1 VVFSGQGAAT
11 LMAYPVETLRNAFA
25 VARNAYGTKPQ
36 TPEEVARTL
45 LDLSVRSRVD
55 GVLSLVGMEEMSR
68 DTFLS
73 GAVQCLVDNYKE
85 DEIRDL
91 LGAEMH
97 FFALRRQQSE
107 RVFQTLARLG
117 PAFGLAGS
125 VIGIIG
131 MIMGMG
137 ILILFLGNS
146 LIDTALSGLQ
156 RMFVEG
162 YTGDLMVTGPT
173 EFPTTVL
180 GETAGSEE
188 VLPHIAQIKKY
199 EDFLASR
206 KDVAATLP
214 LLSGQVSF
222 GIGET
227 ELGSG
232 YCFGVNVEDY
242 RTFFPDNVTL
252 VDADTMRDL
261 LGFASLRDGAPVL
274 SAREA
279 AFVAGFDPN
288 SLFNDLFAGS
298 GGTTA
303 SGAAQVSQ
311 SPDTGGSGGSSAQT
325 SAQTSV
331 VADVVPAWQFLLVRV
346 KPGASASRLLS
357 DLSAF
362 STKLGDGDRVQDWVA
377 GAGKVARTAVTIR
390 LAFDLLVAVVAV
402 VVVMIMMNVLIIS
415 VNERLYEIGTL
426 RAIGAKRRVVR
437 RMILYETAFLALIAG
452 AAGLLVGFI
461 LLLVLGRVGIRAPN
475 LFFEALFGG
484 QVLKPMVSGGA
495 ALRAFLWILAMG
507 LGASWYPTVVALR
520 IEPVIA
526 MRGD

>member
-1 VVFSGQGAAT
+1 MIA
-11 LMAYPVETLRNAFA
+11 
-25 VARNAYGTKPQ
+25 
-36 TPEEVARTL
+36 
-45 LDLSVRSRVD
+45 
-55 GVLSLVGMEEMSR
+55 
-68 DTFLS
+68 
-73 GAVQCLVDNYKE
+73 
-85 DEIRDL
+85 
-91 LGAEMH
+91 
-97 FFALRRQQSE
+97 
-107 RVFQTLARLG
+107 ARLAWG
-117 PAFGLAGS
+117 NLGLHRRKS
-125 VIGIIG
+125 LLIG

-146 LIDTALSGLQ
+146 LIETALSGLQ
-156 RMFVEG
+156 RMFVQG

-173 EFPTTVL
+173 EFSTTVL

-206 KDVAATLP
+206 GDVASTLP

-227 ELGSG
+227 ELGFG
-232 YCFGVNVEDY
+232 YCFGVNVDDY
-242 RTFFPDNVTL
+242 RNFFPDNVTLVNGEWPAESNGPWVLLSEPTLALLNKSASSPVQPGTKIIMTALANSAGTVIREVTVKGVIKFNQSNQQLAGITL

-274 SAREA
+274 SGQEA
-279 AFVAGFDPN
+279 AFVTGFDPD

-298 GGTTA
+298 GGATGA
-303 SGAAQVSQ
+303 AVSGAAAPEQ
-311 SPDTGGSGGSSAQT
+311 SAST
-325 SAQTSV
+325 QTSV
-331 VADVVPAWQFLLVRV
+331 VAEVVPAWQFLLVRV
-346 KPGASASRLLS
+346 KSGANSSRLLS

-362 STKLGDGDRVQDWVA
+362 SEQIGDGDRVQDWIA

-437 RMILYETAFLALIAG
+437 NMILYETTFLALIAG
-452 AAGLLVGFI
+452 AAGLLAGLV
-461 LLLVLGRVGIRAPN
+461 LLLILGKIGIRAPN

-484 QVLKPMVSGGA
+484 QVLKPTVSGGA
-495 ALRAFLWILAMG
+495 AIRAFLWILAMG
-507 LGASWYPTVVALR
+507 LGASWYPTIVALR
-520 IEPVIA
+520 IEPVVA

>member
-1 VVFSGQGAAT
+1 MIA
-11 LMAYPVETLRNAFA
+11 
-25 VARNAYGTKPQ
+25 
-36 TPEEVARTL
+36 
-45 LDLSVRSRVD
+45 
-55 GVLSLVGMEEMSR
+55 
-68 DTFLS
+68 
-73 GAVQCLVDNYKE
+73 
-85 DEIRDL
+85 
-91 LGAEMH
+91 
-97 FFALRRQQSE
+97 
-107 RVFQTLARLG
+107 ARL
-117 PAFGLAGS
+117 AWANLGLHRRKS
-125 VIGIIG
+125 LLIG
-131 MIMGMG
+131 MIMGLG

-156 RMFVEG
+156 RMFVQG

-173 EFPTTVL
+173 EFSTTVL

-206 KDVAATLP
+206 KDVASTLP
-214 LLSGQVSF
+214 LLSGQASF
-222 GIGET
+222 GIGEA

-232 YCFGVNVEDY
+232 YCFGVNVDDY
-242 RTFFPDNVTL
+242 RDFFPDNVTLMNGEWPAENDGPWVLLSEPTLALLNKSASSPVKPGTKIIMTALANSAGTVIREVTVKGVIKFNQSNQQLSGITL

-274 SAREA
+274 SGQEA
-279 AFVAGFDPN
+279 AFVTSFDPD

-298 GGTTA
+298 GGTAATGSASAAEA
-303 SGAAQVSQ
+303 SGQGAAV
-311 SPDTGGSGGSSAQT
+311 SSAQT
-325 SAQTSV
+325 SVQAE
-331 VADVVPAWQFLLVRV
+331 VVPAWQFLLVRV
-346 KPGASASRLLS
+346 KPGASSSRLLS

-362 STKLGDGDRVQDWVA
+362 SKQIDDGDRVQDWIA

-402 VVVMIMMNVLIIS
+402 VVIMIMMNVLVIS

-437 RMILYETAFLALIAG
+437 NMILYETTFLALIAG
-452 AAGLLVGFI
+452 AAGLLIGLV
-461 LLLVLGRVGIRAPN
+461 LLLVLGKVGIRAPN

-484 QVLKPMVSGGA
+484 QVLRPMVSGGA
-495 ALRAFLWILAMG
+495 AIRAFLWILAMG
-507 LGASWYPTVVALR
+507 LGASWYPTIVALR
-520 IEPVIA
+520 IEPVVA

>member
-1 VVFSGQGAAT
+1 MIA
-11 LMAYPVETLRNAFA
+11 
-25 VARNAYGTKPQ
+25 
-36 TPEEVARTL
+36 
-45 LDLSVRSRVD
+45 
-55 GVLSLVGMEEMSR
+55 
-68 DTFLS
+68 
-73 GAVQCLVDNYKE
+73 
-85 DEIRDL
+85 
-91 LGAEMH
+91 
-97 FFALRRQQSE
+97 
-107 RVFQTLARLG
+107 ARLAWG
-117 PAFGLAGS
+117 NLGLHRRKS
-125 VIGIIG
+125 LLIG

-137 ILILFLGNS
+137 ILILFIGNS
-146 LIDTALSGLQ
+146 FIDTALSGLQ
-156 RMFVEG
+156 HMFVQG

-199 EDFLASR
+199 EDFLAGR
-206 KDVAATLP
+206 HDVAATLP
-214 LLSGQVSF
+214 LLSGQVDF

-232 YCFGVNVEDY
+232 YCFGVNADDY
-242 RTFFPDNVTL
+242 RKFFPDNVTL
-252 VDADTMRDL
+252 VSGGWPKEGDGPWVLLSEPTLALLNKSAPAPVQPGSKIIMTALANSAGTVIREVTVKGVIKFNQSNQQLAGITLADADTMRDL

-274 SAREA
+274 TGQEA
-279 AFVAGFDPN
+279 SFVNNFDPN
-288 SLFNDLFAGS
+288 ALFENLFANGNAKQGS
-298 GGTTA
+298 NPSVA
-303 SGAAQVSQ
+303 SGA
-311 SPDTGGSGGSSAQT
+311 SGAGLSGQG
-325 SAQTSV
+325 
-331 VADVVPAWQFLLVRV
+331 ADNADRAVKADNAVKAEVVPAWQFLLIRV
-346 KPGASASRLLS
+346 KPGASSARLLS

-362 STKLGDGDRVQDWVA
+362 SKQIGDGDRVQDWVA

-437 RMILYETAFLALIAG
+437 NMILYETAFLAVIAG
-452 AAGLLVGFI
+452 AAGLAIGLVV
-461 LLLVLGRVGIRAPN
+461 LLLLGKSGIRAPN

-484 QVLKPMVSGGA
+484 QVLKPMVSAGA
-495 ALRAFLWILAMG
+495 AIRAFLWILAMG
-507 LGASWYPTVVALR
+507 LGASWYPTLVALR

>member
-1 VVFSGQGAAT
+1 MIA
-11 LMAYPVETLRNAFA
+11 
-25 VARNAYGTKPQ
+25 
-36 TPEEVARTL
+36 
-45 LDLSVRSRVD
+45 
-55 GVLSLVGMEEMSR
+55 
-68 DTFLS
+68 
-73 GAVQCLVDNYKE
+73 
-85 DEIRDL
+85 
-91 LGAEMH
+91 
-97 FFALRRQQSE
+97 
-107 RVFQTLARLG
+107 ARLAWG
-117 PAFGLAGS
+117 NLGLHRRKS
-125 VIGIIG
+125 LLIG

-242 RTFFPDNVTL
+242 RTFFPDNVTLVTGDWPAADDGPWVLLSEPTLELLNRSASSPVGPGTKIIMTALANSAGTVIREVTVKGVIKFNQSNQQLAGITL

-461 LLLVLGRVGIRAPN
+461 LLLVLGKVGIRAPN

>member
-1 VVFSGQGAAT
+1 MIA
-11 LMAYPVETLRNAFA
+11 
-25 VARNAYGTKPQ
+25 
-36 TPEEVARTL
+36 
-45 LDLSVRSRVD
+45 
-55 GVLSLVGMEEMSR
+55 
-68 DTFLS
+68 
-73 GAVQCLVDNYKE
+73 
-85 DEIRDL
+85 
-91 LGAEMH
+91 
-97 FFALRRQQSE
+97 
-107 RVFQTLARLG
+107 ARLAWG
-117 PAFGLAGS
+117 NLGLHRRKS
-125 VIGIIG
+125 LLIG

-137 ILILFLGNS
+137 ILILFIGNS
-146 LIDTALSGLQ
+146 FIDTALSGLQ
-156 RMFVEG
+156 RMFVQG

-199 EDFLASR
+199 EDFLAGR
-206 KDVAATLP
+206 NDVAATLP
-214 LLSGQVSF
+214 LLSGQAAF

-232 YCFGVNVEDY
+232 YCFGVNADDY
-242 RTFFPDNVTL
+242 RKFFPDNVTL
-252 VDADTMRDL
+252 VSGEWPKAGDGPWVLLSEPTLAILNKSATSPVQPGTHIIMTALANSAGTVIREVTVKGVIKFNQSNQQLAGITLADADTMRDL

-274 SAREA
+274 TGQEA
-279 AFVAGFDPN
+279 SFVSNFDPN
-288 SLFNDLFAGS
+288 ALFENLFAS
-298 GGTTA
+298 NATVAAPATA
-303 SGAAQVSQ
+303 APASTSQ
-311 SPDTGGSGGSSAQT
+311 PGVKAE
-325 SAQTSV
+325 V
-331 VADVVPAWQFLLVRV
+331 IPAWQFLLVRV
-346 KPGASASRLLS
+346 KPGASSSRLLS

-362 STKLGDGDRVQDWVA
+362 SKQISDGDRVQDWIA

-437 RMILYETAFLALIAG
+437 NMILYETAFLAAIAG
-452 AAGLLVGFI
+452 AAGLVIGFVV
-461 LLLVLGRVGIRAPN
+461 LLLLGKFGIRAPN

-484 QVLKPMVSGGA
+484 QVLKPMVSAGA
-495 ALRAFLWILAMG
+495 AIRAFIWILAMG
-507 LGASWYPTVVALR
+507 LGASWYPTIVALR

>member
-1 VVFSGQGAAT
+1 MIA
-11 LMAYPVETLRNAFA
+11 
-25 VARNAYGTKPQ
+25 
-36 TPEEVARTL
+36 
-45 LDLSVRSRVD
+45 
-55 GVLSLVGMEEMSR
+55 
-68 DTFLS
+68 
-73 GAVQCLVDNYKE
+73 
-85 DEIRDL
+85 
-91 LGAEMH
+91 
-97 FFALRRQQSE
+97 
-107 RVFQTLARLG
+107 ARLAWG
-117 PAFGLAGS
+117 NLGLHRRKS
-125 VIGIIG
+125 LLIG

-137 ILILFLGNS
+137 ILILFIGNS
-146 LIDTALSGLQ
+146 FIDTALSGLQ
-156 RMFVEG
+156 RMFVQG

-199 EDFLASR
+199 EDFLAGR
-206 KDVAATLP
+206 NDVAATLP
-214 LLSGQVSF
+214 LLSGQAAF

-232 YCFGVNVEDY
+232 YCFGVNADDY
-242 RTFFPDNVTL
+242 RKFFPDNVTLVSGEWPKAGDGPWVLLSEPTLAILNKSATSPVQPGTHIIMTALANSAGTVIREVTVKGVIKFNQSNKQLEGLTL

-274 SAREA
+274 TGQEA
-279 AFVAGFDPN
+279 SFVSNFDPN
-288 SLFNDLFAGS
+288 ALFENLFAS
-298 GGTTA
+298 NAT
-303 SGAAQVSQ
+303 GAAPAAAAPAS
-311 SPDTGGSGGSSAQT
+311 TAQPGVK
-325 SAQTSV
+325 AEV
-331 VADVVPAWQFLLVRV
+331 IPAWQFLLVRV
-346 KPGASASRLLS
+346 KPGASSSRLLS

-362 STKLGDGDRVQDWVA
+362 SKQIADGDRVQDWIA

-437 RMILYETAFLALIAG
+437 NMILYETAFLATIAG
-452 AAGLLVGFI
+452 AAGLVIGLVV
-461 LLLVLGRVGIRAPN
+461 LLLLGKFGIRAPN

-484 QVLKPMVSGGA
+484 QVLKPMVSAGA
-495 ALRAFLWILAMG
+495 AIRAFLWILVMG
-507 LGASWYPTVVALR
+507 LGASWYPTIVALR

>member
-1 VVFSGQGAAT
+1 MIA
-11 LMAYPVETLRNAFA
+11 
-25 VARNAYGTKPQ
+25 
-36 TPEEVARTL
+36 
-45 LDLSVRSRVD
+45 
-55 GVLSLVGMEEMSR
+55 
-68 DTFLS
+68 
-73 GAVQCLVDNYKE
+73 
-85 DEIRDL
+85 
-91 LGAEMH
+91 
-97 FFALRRQQSE
+97 
-107 RVFQTLARLG
+107 ARLAWG
-117 PAFGLAGS
+117 NLGLHRRKS
-125 VIGIIG
+125 LLIG

-137 ILILFLGNS
+137 ILILFIGNS
-146 LIDTALSGLQ
+146 FIDTALSGLQ
-156 RMFVEG
+156 RMFVQG

-199 EDFLASR
+199 EDFLAGR
-206 KDVAATLP
+206 NDVAATLP
-214 LLSGQVSF
+214 LLSGQAAF

-232 YCFGVNVEDY
+232 YCFGVNADDY
-242 RTFFPDNVTL
+242 RKFFPDNVTLVSGEWPKAGDGPWVLLSEPTLAILNKSATSPVQPGTHIIMTALANSAGTVIREVTVKGVIKFNQSNKQLEGLTL

-274 SAREA
+274 TGQEA
-279 AFVAGFDPN
+279 SFVSNFDPN
-288 SLFNDLFAGS
+288 ALFENLFAS
-298 GGTTA
+298 NAT
-303 SGAAQVSQ
+303 GAAPAAAAPAS
-311 SPDTGGSGGSSAQT
+311 TAQPGVK
-325 SAQTSV
+325 AEV
-331 VADVVPAWQFLLVRV
+331 IPAWQFLLVRV
-346 KPGASASRLLS
+346 KPGASSSRLLS

-362 STKLGDGDRVQDWVA
+362 SKQIADGDRVQDWIA

-437 RMILYETAFLALIAG
+437 NMILYETAFLAAIAG
-452 AAGLLVGFI
+452 AAGLVIGFVV
-461 LLLVLGRVGIRAPN
+461 LLLLGKFGIRAPN

-484 QVLKPMVSGGA
+484 QVLKPMVSAGA
-495 ALRAFLWILAMG
+495 AIRAFIWILAMG
-507 LGASWYPTVVALR
+507 LGASWYPTIVALR

>member
-1 VVFSGQGAAT
+1 MIA
-11 LMAYPVETLRNAFA
+11 
-25 VARNAYGTKPQ
+25 
-36 TPEEVARTL
+36 
-45 LDLSVRSRVD
+45 
-55 GVLSLVGMEEMSR
+55 
-68 DTFLS
+68 
-73 GAVQCLVDNYKE
+73 
-85 DEIRDL
+85 
-91 LGAEMH
+91 
-97 FFALRRQQSE
+97 
-107 RVFQTLARLG
+107 ARLAWG
-117 PAFGLAGS
+117 NLGLHRRKS
-125 VIGIIG
+125 LLIG

-137 ILILFLGNS
+137 ILILFIGNS
-146 LIDTALSGLQ
+146 FIDTALSGLQ
-156 RMFVEG
+156 RMFVQG

-199 EDFLASR
+199 EDFLAGR
-206 KDVAATLP
+206 NDVAATLP
-214 LLSGQVSF
+214 LLSGQAAF

-232 YCFGVNVEDY
+232 YCFGVNADDY
-242 RTFFPDNVTL
+242 RKFFPDNVTLVSGEWPKAGDGPWVLLSEPTLAILNKSATSPVQPGTHIIMTALANSAGTVIREVTVKGVIKFNQSNKQLEGLTL

-274 SAREA
+274 TGQEA
-279 AFVAGFDPN
+279 SFVSNFDPN
-288 SLFNDLFAGS
+288 ALFENLFAS
-298 GGTTA
+298 DTT
-303 SGAAQVSQ
+303 GAAPAAAAPAS
-311 SPDTGGSGGSSAQT
+311 TAREGSDPSISSSAT
-325 SAQTSV
+325 STVPSAQATV
-331 VADVVPAWQFLLVRV
+331 KAEVVPAWQFLLMRV
-346 KPGASASRLLS
+346 KPGASSSRLLS

-362 STKLGDGDRVQDWVA
+362 SKQIADGDRVQDWIA

-437 RMILYETAFLALIAG
+437 NMILYETAFLAAIAG
-452 AAGLLVGFI
+452 AAGLVIGFVV
-461 LLLVLGRVGIRAPN
+461 LLLLGKFGIRAPN

-484 QVLKPMVSGGA
+484 QVLKPMVSAGA
-495 ALRAFLWILAMG
+495 AIRAFIWILAMG
-507 LGASWYPTVVALR
+507 LGASWYPTIVALR

>member
-1 VVFSGQGAAT
+1 MIA
-11 LMAYPVETLRNAFA
+11 
-25 VARNAYGTKPQ
+25 
-36 TPEEVARTL
+36 
-45 LDLSVRSRVD
+45 
-55 GVLSLVGMEEMSR
+55 
-68 DTFLS
+68 
-73 GAVQCLVDNYKE
+73 
-85 DEIRDL
+85 
-91 LGAEMH
+91 
-97 FFALRRQQSE
+97 
-107 RVFQTLARLG
+107 ARLAWG
-117 PAFGLAGS
+117 NLGLHRRKS
-125 VIGIIG
+125 LLIG

-137 ILILFLGNS
+137 ILILFIGNS
-146 LIDTALSGLQ
+146 FIDTALSGLQ
-156 RMFVEG
+156 RMFVQG

-199 EDFLASR
+199 EDFLAGR
-206 KDVAATLP
+206 NDVAATLP
-214 LLSGQVSF
+214 LLSGQAAF

-232 YCFGVNVEDY
+232 YCFGVNADDY
-242 RTFFPDNVTL
+242 RKFFPDNVTLVSGEWPKAGDGPWVLLSEPTLAILNKSATSPVQPGTHIIMTALANSAGTVIREVTVKGVIKFNQSNKQLEGLTL

-274 SAREA
+274 TGQEA
-279 AFVAGFDPN
+279 SFVSNFDPN
-288 SLFNDLFAGS
+288 ALFENLFAS
-298 GGTTA
+298 DTT
-303 SGAAQVSQ
+303 GAAPAAAAPAS
-311 SPDTGGSGGSSAQT
+311 TAQPGVK
-325 SAQTSV
+325 AEV
-331 VADVVPAWQFLLVRV
+331 IPAWQFLLVRV
-346 KPGASASRLLS
+346 KPGASSSRLLS

-362 STKLGDGDRVQDWVA
+362 SKQIADGDRVQDWIA

-437 RMILYETAFLALIAG
+437 NMILYETAFLAAIAG
-452 AAGLLVGFI
+452 AAGLVIGFVV
-461 LLLVLGRVGIRAPN
+461 LLLLGKFGIRAPN

-484 QVLKPMVSGGA
+484 QVLKPMVSAGA
-495 ALRAFLWILAMG
+495 AIRAFIWILAMG
-507 LGASWYPTVVALR
+507 LGASWYPTIVALR

>member
-1 VVFSGQGAAT
+1 MIA
-11 LMAYPVETLRNAFA
+11 
-25 VARNAYGTKPQ
+25 
-36 TPEEVARTL
+36 
-45 LDLSVRSRVD
+45 
-55 GVLSLVGMEEMSR
+55 
-68 DTFLS
+68 
-73 GAVQCLVDNYKE
+73 
-85 DEIRDL
+85 
-91 LGAEMH
+91 
-97 FFALRRQQSE
+97 
-107 RVFQTLARLG
+107 ARLAWG
-117 PAFGLAGS
+117 NLGLHRRKS
-125 VIGIIG
+125 LLIG

-242 RTFFPDNVTL
+242 RTFFPDNVTLVTGEWPAADDGPWVLLSEPTLELLNRSASSPVGPGTKIIMTALANSAGTVIREVTVKGVIKFNQSNQQLAGITL

-461 LLLVLGRVGIRAPN
+461 LLLALGKVGIRAPN

>member
-1 VVFSGQGAAT
+1 MIA
-11 LMAYPVETLRNAFA
+11 
-25 VARNAYGTKPQ
+25 
-36 TPEEVARTL
+36 
-45 LDLSVRSRVD
+45 
-55 GVLSLVGMEEMSR
+55 
-68 DTFLS
+68 
-73 GAVQCLVDNYKE
+73 
-85 DEIRDL
+85 
-91 LGAEMH
+91 
-97 FFALRRQQSE
+97 
-107 RVFQTLARLG
+107 ARLAWG
-117 PAFGLAGS
+117 NLGLHRRKS
-125 VIGIIG
+125 LLIG

-137 ILILFLGNS
+137 ILILFIGNS
-146 LIDTALSGLQ
+146 FIDTALSGLQ
-156 RMFVEG
+156 RMFVQG

-199 EDFLASR
+199 EDFLAGR
-206 KDVAATLP
+206 NDVAATLP
-214 LLSGQVSF
+214 LLSGQAAF

-232 YCFGVNVEDY
+232 YCFGVNADDY
-242 RTFFPDNVTL
+242 RKFFPDNVTLVSGEWPKAGDGPWVLLSEPTLAILNKSATSPVQPGTHIIMTALANSAGTVIREVTVKGVIKFNQSNKQLEGLTL

-274 SAREA
+274 TGQEA
-279 AFVAGFDPN
+279 SFVSNFDPDA
-288 SLFNDLFAGS
+288 LFENLFAS
-298 GGTTA
+298 DTT
-303 SGAAQVSQ
+303 GAAPAAAAPAS
-311 SPDTGGSGGSSAQT
+311 TAQPGVK
-325 SAQTSV
+325 AEV
-331 VADVVPAWQFLLVRV
+331 IPAWQFLLVRV
-346 KPGASASRLLS
+346 KPGASSSRLLS

-362 STKLGDGDRVQDWVA
+362 SKQIADGDRVQDWIA

-437 RMILYETAFLALIAG
+437 NMILYETAFLAAIAG
-452 AAGLLVGFI
+452 AAGLVIGFVV
-461 LLLVLGRVGIRAPN
+461 LLLLGKFGIRAPN

-484 QVLKPMVSGGA
+484 QVLKPMVSAGA
-495 ALRAFLWILAMG
+495 AIRAFIWILAMG
-507 LGASWYPTVVALR
+507 LGASWYPTIVALR

>member
-1 VVFSGQGAAT
+1 MIA
-11 LMAYPVETLRNAFA
+11 
-25 VARNAYGTKPQ
+25 
-36 TPEEVARTL
+36 
-45 LDLSVRSRVD
+45 
-55 GVLSLVGMEEMSR
+55 
-68 DTFLS
+68 
-73 GAVQCLVDNYKE
+73 
-85 DEIRDL
+85 
-91 LGAEMH
+91 
-97 FFALRRQQSE
+97 
-107 RVFQTLARLG
+107 ARLAWG
-117 PAFGLAGS
+117 NLGLHRRKS
-125 VIGIIG
+125 LLIG

-137 ILILFLGNS
+137 ILILFIGNS
-146 LIDTALSGLQ
+146 FIDTALSGLQ
-156 RMFVEG
+156 RMFVQG

-199 EDFLASR
+199 EDFLAGR
-206 KDVAATLP
+206 NDVAATLP
-214 LLSGQVSF
+214 LLSGQAAF

-232 YCFGVNVEDY
+232 YCFGVNADDY
-242 RTFFPDNVTL
+242 RKFFPDNVTLVSGEWPKAGDGPWVLLSEPTLAILNKSATSPVQPGTHIIMTALANSAGTVIREVTVKGVIKFNQSNKQLEGLTL

-274 SAREA
+274 TGQEA
-279 AFVAGFDPN
+279 SFVSNFDPN
-288 SLFNDLFAGS
+288 ALFENLFAS
-298 GGTTA
+298 NAT
-303 SGAAQVSQ
+303 GAAPAAAAPAS
-311 SPDTGGSGGSSAQT
+311 TAREGSDPSISSSAT
-325 SAQTSV
+325 STVPSAQATV
-331 VADVVPAWQFLLVRV
+331 KAEVVPAWQFLLIRV
-346 KPGASASRLLS
+346 KPGASSSRLLS

-362 STKLGDGDRVQDWVA
+362 SKQIADGDRVQDWIA

-437 RMILYETAFLALIAG
+437 NMILYETAFLAAIAG
-452 AAGLLVGFI
+452 AAGLVIGFVV
-461 LLLVLGRVGIRAPN
+461 LLLLGKFGIRAPN

-484 QVLKPMVSGGA
+484 QVLKPMVSAGA
-495 ALRAFLWILAMG
+495 AIRAFIWILAMG
-507 LGASWYPTVVALR
+507 LGASWYPTIVALR

>member
-1 VVFSGQGAAT
+1 MIA
-11 LMAYPVETLRNAFA
+11 
-25 VARNAYGTKPQ
+25 
-36 TPEEVARTL
+36 
-45 LDLSVRSRVD
+45 
-55 GVLSLVGMEEMSR
+55 
-68 DTFLS
+68 
-73 GAVQCLVDNYKE
+73 
-85 DEIRDL
+85 
-91 LGAEMH
+91 
-97 FFALRRQQSE
+97 
-107 RVFQTLARLG
+107 ARLAWG
-117 PAFGLAGS
+117 NLGLHRRKS
-125 VIGIIG
+125 FLIG

-156 RMFVEG
+156 RMFVQG

-188 VLPHIAQIKKY
+188 VLPHIAAINKY
-199 EDFLASR
+199 QDFLSKR

-214 LLSGQVSF
+214 ILSGQVSF

-232 YCFGVNVEDY
+232 YCFGVNADSY
-242 RTFFPDNVTL
+242 RSFFPGNVTLVSGAWPKDSDGPWVLLSEPTLAMINKSASAPVQPGTKIIMTALANSAGTVIREVTVAGVMKFNQSNQQLAGITL

-261 LGFASLRDGAPVL
+261 LGFASLRDGAPNL
-274 SAREA
+274 SGQEA
-279 AFVAGFDPN
+279 AFVSSFDPN
-288 SLFNDLFAGS
+288 SVFSNLFGGPSETAGQGS
-298 GGTTA
+298 GTG
-303 SGAAQVSQ
+303 SQ
-311 SPDTGGSGGSSAQT
+311 SPGAASQLAAAPSAGAPSSTVT
-325 SAQTSV
+325 SAAATAGSTS
-331 VADVVPAWQFLLVRV
+331 ATAAAASTLIPAWQFLLIRATS
-346 KPGASASRLLS
+346 GANANKLLS
-357 DLSAF
+357 DLSAYA
-362 STKLGDGDRVQDWVA
+362 KQIGDGDRVQNWVA
-377 GAGKVARTAVTIR
+377 GAGAVARTAVTIR

-437 RMILYETAFLALIAG
+437 GMILYETTFIAIIAG
-452 AAGLLVGFI
+452 AAGLIIGLFV
-461 LLLVLGRVGIRAPN
+461 LLALGKIGIRAPN

-495 ALRAFLWILAMG
+495 ALRAFAWILVMG

-526 MRGD
+526 MRGE

>member
-1 VVFSGQGAAT
+1 MIA
-11 LMAYPVETLRNAFA
+11 
-25 VARNAYGTKPQ
+25 
-36 TPEEVARTL
+36 
-45 LDLSVRSRVD
+45 
-55 GVLSLVGMEEMSR
+55 
-68 DTFLS
+68 
-73 GAVQCLVDNYKE
+73 
-85 DEIRDL
+85 
-91 LGAEMH
+91 
-97 FFALRRQQSE
+97 
-107 RVFQTLARLG
+107 ARLAWG
-117 PAFGLAGS
+117 NLGLHRRKS
-125 VIGIIG
+125 LLIG

-242 RTFFPDNVTL
+242 RTFFPDNVTLVTGEWPAADDGPWVLLSEPTLELLNRSASSPVGPGTKIIMTALANSAGTVIREVTVKGVIKFNQSNQQLAGITL

-461 LLLVLGRVGIRAPN
+461 LLLVLGKVGIRAPN

>member
-1 VVFSGQGAAT
+1 MIA
-11 LMAYPVETLRNAFA
+11 
-25 VARNAYGTKPQ
+25 
-36 TPEEVARTL
+36 
-45 LDLSVRSRVD
+45 
-55 GVLSLVGMEEMSR
+55 
-68 DTFLS
+68 
-73 GAVQCLVDNYKE
+73 
-85 DEIRDL
+85 
-91 LGAEMH
+91 
-97 FFALRRQQSE
+97 
-107 RVFQTLARLG
+107 ARLAWG
-117 PAFGLAGS
+117 NLGLHRRKS
-125 VIGIIG
+125 FLIG

-156 RMFVEG
+156 RMFVQG

-173 EFPTTVL
+173 EFSTTVL

-206 KDVAATLP
+206 KDVASTLP
-214 LLSGQVSF
+214 LLSGQASF

-232 YCFGVNVEDY
+232 YCFGVNVDDY
-242 RTFFPDNVTL
+242 RNFFPDNVTLVNGEWPAENDGPWVLLSEPTLALLNKSASSPVQPGTKIIMTALANSAGTVIREVTVKGVIKFNQSNQQLAGITL

-274 SAREA
+274 SGQEA
-279 AFVAGFDPN
+279 AFVAGFNPD

-298 GGTTA
+298 GGAAANAAATGSASATEA
-303 SGAAQVSQ
+303 SGQGAPA
-311 SPDTGGSGGSSAQT
+311 SP
-325 SAQTSV
+325 AQTSV
-331 VADVVPAWQFLLVRV
+331 VAEVVPAWQFLLVRV
-346 KPGASASRLLS
+346 KPGDSSSRLLS

-362 STKLGDGDRVQDWVA
+362 SKQIGDGDRVQDWIA

-390 LAFDLLVAVVAV
+390 LVFDLFVAVVAV
-402 VVVMIMMNVLIIS
+402 VVVMIMMNVLVIS

-437 RMILYETAFLALIAG
+437 SMILYETAFLAVIAG
-452 AAGLLVGFI
+452 AGGLFLGLI
-461 LLLVLGRVGIRAPN
+461 LLLILGKVGIRAPN

-484 QVLKPMVSGGA
+484 QVLRPMVSGGA
-495 ALRAFLWILAMG
+495 AIRAFLWILAMG
-507 LGASWYPTVVALR
+507 LGASWYPTIVALR

>member
-1 VVFSGQGAAT
+1 MIA
-11 LMAYPVETLRNAFA
+11 
-25 VARNAYGTKPQ
+25 
-36 TPEEVARTL
+36 
-45 LDLSVRSRVD
+45 
-55 GVLSLVGMEEMSR
+55 
-68 DTFLS
+68 
-73 GAVQCLVDNYKE
+73 
-85 DEIRDL
+85 
-91 LGAEMH
+91 
-97 FFALRRQQSE
+97 
-107 RVFQTLARLG
+107 ARLAWG
-117 PAFGLAGS
+117 NLGLHRRKS
-125 VIGIIG
+125 LLIG

-156 RMFVEG
+156 RMFVQG

-206 KDVAATLP
+206 SDVASTLP

-232 YCFGVNVEDY
+232 YCFGVNVKDY
-242 RTFFPDNVTL
+242 RTFFPDNVTLVTGDWPAADDGPWVLLSEPTLELLNRSASSPVGPGTKIIMTALANSAGTVIREVTVKGVIKFNQSNQQLAGITL

-288 SLFNDLFAGS
+288 SLFNELFAGS
-298 GGTTA
+298 GTTVN
-303 SGAAQVSQ
+303 GAAQESL
-311 SPDTGGSGGSSAQT
+311 SPDTGGSGSSSAQSPDQDSAFSSAQT
-325 SAQTSV
+325 STQTSV

-362 STKLGDGDRVQDWVA
+362 SEKLGDGDRVQDWVA

-437 RMILYETAFLALIAG
+437 SMILYETAFLALIAG
-452 AAGLLVGFI
+452 AAGLLVG
-461 LLLVLGRVGIRAPN
+461 LLLLLILGKVGIRAPN

>member
-1 VVFSGQGAAT
+1 MIA
-11 LMAYPVETLRNAFA
+11 
-25 VARNAYGTKPQ
+25 
-36 TPEEVARTL
+36 
-45 LDLSVRSRVD
+45 
-55 GVLSLVGMEEMSR
+55 
-68 DTFLS
+68 
-73 GAVQCLVDNYKE
+73 
-85 DEIRDL
+85 
-91 LGAEMH
+91 
-97 FFALRRQQSE
+97 
-107 RVFQTLARLG
+107 ARLAWG
-117 PAFGLAGS
+117 NLGLHRRKS
-125 VIGIIG
+125 LLIG

-156 RMFVEG
+156 RMFVQG

-173 EFPTTVL
+173 EFSTTVL

-188 VLPHIAQIKKY
+188 VLPHIAAIKKY
-199 EDFLASR
+199 EDFLANRS
-206 KDVAATLP
+206 DVASTLP

-232 YCFGVNVEDY
+232 YCFGVNVDDY
-242 RTFFPDNVTL
+242 RKFFPDNVTLVKGEWPAASDGPWVLLSEPTLALLNKSASNPVQPGTKIIMTALANSAGTVIREVTVKGVIKFNQSNQQLSGITL

-274 SAREA
+274 SGQEA
-279 AFVAGFDPN
+279 AFVSSFDPN
-288 SLFNDLFAGS
+288 SLFDNLFANPDAS
-298 GGTTA
+298 TA
-303 SGAAQVSQ
+303 NAAVSGAETSGQNATAASQ
-311 SPDTGGSGGSSAQT
+311 TTVKAE
-325 SAQTSV
+325 
-331 VADVVPAWQFLLVRV
+331 VVPAWQFLLVRV
-346 KPGASASRLLS
+346 KSGANSSRLLS
-357 DLSAF
+357 DLSGF
-362 STKLGDGDRVQDWVA
+362 SKQIGDGDRVQDWIA

-437 RMILYETAFLALIAG
+437 SMILYETTFLALIAG
-452 AAGLLVGFI
+452 AAGLAIGLV
-461 LLLVLGRVGIRAPN
+461 LLLVMGKIGIKAPN

-495 ALRAFLWILAMG
+495 AIRAFLWILAMG
-507 LGASWYPTVVALR
+507 LGASWYPTIVALR

>member
-1 VVFSGQGAAT
+1 MIA
-11 LMAYPVETLRNAFA
+11 
-25 VARNAYGTKPQ
+25 
-36 TPEEVARTL
+36 
-45 LDLSVRSRVD
+45 
-55 GVLSLVGMEEMSR
+55 
-68 DTFLS
+68 
-73 GAVQCLVDNYKE
+73 
-85 DEIRDL
+85 
-91 LGAEMH
+91 
-97 FFALRRQQSE
+97 
-107 RVFQTLARLG
+107 ARLAWG
-117 PAFGLAGS
+117 NLGLHRRKS
-125 VIGIIG
+125 LLIG

-156 RMFVEG
+156 RMFVQG
-162 YTGDLMVTGPT
+162 YTGDLMITGPT

-199 EDFLASR
+199 EDFLANRS
-206 KDVAATLP
+206 DVASTLP

-242 RTFFPDNVTL
+242 RNFFPDNVTLVNGDWPTTDEGPWVLLSEPTLALLNKSASSPVGLGTKIIMSALANSAGTVIREVTVKGVIKFNQSNQQLAGITL

-274 SAREA
+274 SAQEA
-279 AFVAGFDPN
+279 AFVAGFDPE
-288 SLFNDLFAGS
+288 SLFTDLFVES
-298 GGTTA
+298 DPTTA
-303 SGAAQVSQ
+303 NGVAQEAQDVKQGDSAQ
-311 SPDTGGSGGSSAQT
+311 SPGQAMGSFTEQT
-325 SAQTSV
+325 SP

-346 KPGASASRLLS
+346 KPGADASRLIS

-362 STKLGDGDRVQDWVA
+362 SEKIGDGDRVQDWIS
-377 GAGKVARTAVTIR
+377 GAGRVARTAVTIR
-390 LAFDLLVAVVAV
+390 LAFNLLVAVVAV
-402 VVVMIMMNVLIIS
+402 VVVMIMMNVLVIS

-437 RMILYETAFLALIAG
+437 NMILFETTFLALIAG
-452 AAGLLVGFI
+452 AAGLLVGLV
-461 LLLVLGRVGIRAPN
+461 LLLVLGKIGIRAPN

-484 QVLKPMVSGGA
+484 QVLTPMVSGRA
-495 ALRAFLWILAMG
+495 AITAFLWILAMG
-507 LGASWYPTVVALR
+507 LGASWYPTIVALR
-520 IEPVIA
+520 IEPVVA

>member
-1 VVFSGQGAAT
+1 
-11 LMAYPVETLRNAFA
+11 
-25 VARNAYGTKPQ
+25 
-36 TPEEVARTL
+36 
-45 LDLSVRSRVD
+45 
-55 GVLSLVGMEEMSR
+55 
-68 DTFLS
+68 
-73 GAVQCLVDNYKE
+73 
-85 DEIRDL
+85 
-91 LGAEMH
+91 
-97 FFALRRQQSE
+97 
-107 RVFQTLARLG
+107 
-117 PAFGLAGS
+117 
-125 VIGIIG
+125 
-131 MIMGMG
+131 
-137 ILILFLGNS
+137 
-146 LIDTALSGLQ
+146 DTALSGLQ
-156 RMFVEG
+156 RMFVQG

-199 EDFLASR
+199 EDFLAGR
-206 KDVAATLP
+206 NDVAATLP
-214 LLSGQVSF
+214 LLSGQAAF

-232 YCFGVNVEDY
+232 YCFGVNADDY
-242 RTFFPDNVTL
+242 RKFFPDNVTLVSGEWPKAGDGPWVLLSEPTLAILNKSATSPVQPGTHIIMTALANSAGTVIREVTVKGVIKFNQSNKQLEGLTL

-274 SAREA
+274 TGQEA
-279 AFVAGFDPN
+279 SFVSNFDPN
-288 SLFNDLFAGS
+288 ALFENLFAS
-298 GGTTA
+298 DTT
-303 SGAAQVSQ
+303 GAAPAAAAPASTVQPGVK
-311 SPDTGGSGGSSAQT
+311 AE
-325 SAQTSV
+325 
-331 VADVVPAWQFLLVRV
+331 VVPAWQFLLIRV
-346 KPGASASRLLS
+346 KPGASSSRLLS

-362 STKLGDGDRVQDWVA
+362 SKQIADGDRVQDWIA

-437 RMILYETAFLALIAG
+437 NMILYETAFLAAIAG
-452 AAGLLVGFI
+452 AAGLVIGFVV
-461 LLLVLGRVGIRAPN
+461 LLLLGKFGIRAPN

-484 QVLKPMVSGGA
+484 QVLKPMVSAGA
-495 ALRAFLWILAMG
+495 AIRAFIWILAMG
-507 LGASWYPTVVALR
+507 LGASWYPTIVALR